1 MFISIFSDLE
11 LKRNKMITEGVKTG
25 LRLMK
30 EYGKIMKQFETEKLY
45 HMFSPGNNPPL

>member
-1 MFISIFSDLE
+1 MFISIFSDSG

-30 EYGKIMKQFETEKLY
+30 EYRKL
-45 HMFSPGNNPPL
+45 

>member
-25 LRLMK
+25 LRLIK
-30 EYGKIMKQFETEKLY
+30 EYRKL
-45 HMFSPGNNPPL
+45 

>member
-11 LKRNKMITEGVKTG
+11 LKRNKMITEGVKTD

-30 EYGKIMKQFETEKLY
+30 EYRKL
-45 HMFSPGNNPPL
+45 